1 MERKPYEALAILKY
15 DGLEAYIPMSG
26 NANEGS
32 VHLNR
37 KHVVLDEAYITLET
51 QQTLQII
58 NRSDVKIDF
67 EWRAFKTEKEEL
79 EKKNFTKNATWGRR
93 AEKRLMLKE
102 TATLEHNHDMLEIQ
116 DDDDS
121 DYEEVDEKT

>member
-1 MERKPYEALAILKY
+1 M
-15 DGLEAYIPMSG
+15 
-26 NANEGS
+26 
-32 VHLNR
+32 
-37 KHVVLDEAYITLET
+37 DEAYITLET

-58 NRSDVKIDF
+58 NKSNVKIDF
-67 EWRAFKTEKEEL
+67 QWRAFATEKEEL
-79 EKKNFTKNATWGRR
+79 EKKNLLKIQLDEEE

-121 DYEEVDEKT
+121 DYEEVDEKTLMLKKQKKAELLLQRKYKNIKKAIEDN